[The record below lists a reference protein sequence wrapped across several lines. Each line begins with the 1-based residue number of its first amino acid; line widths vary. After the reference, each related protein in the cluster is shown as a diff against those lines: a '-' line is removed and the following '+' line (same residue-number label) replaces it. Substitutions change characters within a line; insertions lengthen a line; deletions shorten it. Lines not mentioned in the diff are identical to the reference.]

1 MRSSSPLQKTIA
13 EISLRDRF
21 YFNILY
27 IFANNA
33 AISSGVIFRFG
44 SASAA
49 GAGVGSGAASG
60 SDATSASGV
69 TSGSGAASGSGVGSG
84 SGMTS
89 GSD

>member
-13 EISLRDRF
+13 GISLRDRF
-21 YFNILY
+21 YFNVHY

-49 GAGVGSGAASG
+49 GAGA
-60 SDATSASGV
+60 
-69 TSGSGAASGSGVGSG
+69 GSGAASGSGVDSDSGAASG
-84 SGMTS
+84 SGVTS
-89 GSD
+89 GSG